1 MNKLFL
7 FVLGVAS
14 LGACKKNNET
24 GPDASRTDLLTAK
37 SWRMSAATITVG
49 ANKPTD
55 EYAATQA
62 CERDNFIKFKTNKS
76 VVVDE
81 GATRCDPSDSQTQE
95 STWDFNSD
103 QTKLTI
109 PVYSGFS
116 IAADIVELS
125 ATTLHVRYIDTSSAP
140 TETYDYVFT
149 SF

>member
-1 MNKLFL
+1 MIKPLL

-24 GPDASRTDLLTAK
+24 SPEASRTELLTTK
-37 SWRMSAATITVG
+37 SWRLSASTITTGTSV
-49 ANKPTD
+49 KD
-55 EYAATQA
+55 EYATSEA
-62 CERDNFIKFKTNKS
+62 CERDNFIKFNTNKS

-81 GATRCDPSDSQTQE
+81 GATRCDPADMQTQT

-109 PVYSGFS
+109 PVYAGVI

-125 ATTLHVRYIDTSSAP
+125 ATTLRVRYTDTSNAP
-140 TETYDYVFT
+140 TETYDYVFN

>member
-1 MNKLFL
+1 MIKPFL
-7 FVLGVAS
+7 FVLGVAA

-24 GPDASRTDLLTAK
+24 SPEASRTELLTTK
-37 SWRMSAATITVG
+37 SWRMSAATTTKGTV
-49 ANKPTD
+49 KTD

-62 CERDNFIKFKTNKS
+62 CERDNLIKFNTNKS

-81 GATRCDPSDSQTQE
+81 GATRCDPADPQTQI
-95 STWDFNSD
+95 STWDFNND

-109 PVYSGFS
+109 PISPGLS

-125 ATTLHVRYIDTSSAP
+125 ATTLHVRYIDTSTSP